1 MKISFTKPGLPETG
15 VLVVTGYEG
24 GTLSDSAKAIDK
36 IIGGGVSRAAKV
48 AKFKGKLGEMIS
60 ILAPAKSKLERIV
73 VVGVG
78 KVEKFNLLAAEK
90 IGGSIYMA
98 LAGKQPRAVSLA
110 FDQVEDG
117 NDRVWEQ
124 AAHIAYGAL
133 LRSFRFDKY
142 RTKEEDDKK
151 PSIRAF
157 KIITP
162 SGGRAAKTFEDLE
175 KIAAGVFLTRNLVSE
190 PANVLYPES
199 FAGIC
204 RELTDLGVEVDVL
217 GEAEMR
223 NLKMNALLGVGL
235 GSERESRLV
244 IMRWNGTKKKSK
256 QGDAIPL
263 AFVGKGVT
271 FDTGGISIK
280 PAGGMED
287 MKWDMGGAGTVTGLM
302 KALAGRKANVN
313 VVGVVGLVENMP
325 DGKAQRPGDVV
336 TSMDGQTIEIINTD
350 AEGRLVLADALTYTQ
365 QKFKPKTII
374 DLATLTGAIIVALA
388 HERAGVFSNDEELSD
403 RLRACGDEMGEKTWA
418 FPMDSSYDDLI
429 KSQIADMKN
438 TGGRGAGSIT
448 AAKFLE
454 RFVDK
459 DTTWAHIDIAGM
471 AWSNK
476 DLPTSPKGGTG
487 FGVRLLDRLVSK
499 HYEN

>member
-15 VLVVTGYEG
+15 VLVVTGYDG
-24 GTLSDSAKAIDK
+24 GALSDSAKAIDK
-36 IIGGGVSRAAKV
+36 IMDGGLSRSLKV
-48 AKFKGKLGEMIS
+48 AKFKGKLGEMVS
-60 ILAPAKSKLERIV
+60 VLAPANSKLERIIL
-73 VVGVG
+73 VGLG
-78 KVEKFNLLAAEK
+78 KAEKLDLLGAEK
-90 IGGSIYMA
+90 IGGSLYMA
-98 LAGKQPRAVSLA
+98 LAGKQPRTVSIS
-110 FDQVEDG
+110 FDQIEDG
-117 NDRVWEQ
+117 HDRVWEH

-151 PSIRAF
+151 PSIRAL
-157 KIITP
+157 KIMTP
-162 SGGRAAKTFEDLE
+162 SGGRARNAFEVLE

-199 FAGIC
+199 FADIC

-223 NLKMNALLGVGL
+223 NLKMGALLGVGQ

-244 IMRWNGTKKKSK
+244 VMRWNGAQSKSK
-256 QGDAIPL
+256 RAQATQI

-302 KALAGRKANVN
+302 KALAGRKANIN
-313 VVGVVGLVENMP
+313 VVGVIGLVENMP

-336 TSMDGQTIEIINTD
+336 TSMDGQTIEVINTD

-365 QKFKPKTII
+365 QEFQPKTMI

-388 HERAGVFSNDEELSD
+388 HERAGVFTNNDELAEQI
-403 RLRACGDEMGEKTWA
+403 RKCGDETGEKTWA
-418 FPMDSSYDDLI
+418 LPMDSEYDDLI

-454 RFVDK
+454 RFVNK

-476 DLPTSPKGGTG
+476 DRPTIPKGGTG
-487 FGVRLLDRLVSK
+487 YGVRLLDRLVAN
-499 HYEN
+499 YFEN